1 MTPEQ
6 RKQQIHDYTRQLLDA
21 VNQPAI
27 EKMKWITELRRRR
40 RAVKSRGK
48 NIK

>member
-6 RKQQIHDYTRQLLDA
+6 RKHQIHNYTRQLLDA

-27 EKMKWITELRRRR
+27 EKMKRITQLRRRR
-40 RAVKSRGK
+40 RAEKSQVK